1 MDGTLPGLPARQL
14 QRVGDGAAHL
24 HVLPPR
30 LPGGLTLRDHG
41 LAARD
46 GPPVLRRSND
56 AHGRA
61 RPHMLQFEYECAD

>member
-1 MDGTLPGLPARQL
+1 MPAVPERQL
-14 QRVGDGAAHL
+14 PRVLAGRAHL
-24 HVLPPR
+24 QLLLPY
-30 LPGGLTLRDHG
+30 LLGGLTLRDHG

-56 AHGRA
+56 AHGRT